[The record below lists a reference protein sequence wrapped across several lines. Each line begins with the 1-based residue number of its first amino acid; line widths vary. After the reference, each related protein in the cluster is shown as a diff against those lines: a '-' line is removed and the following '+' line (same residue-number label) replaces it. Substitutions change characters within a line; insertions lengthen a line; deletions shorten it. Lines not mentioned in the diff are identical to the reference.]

1 MTPHRDN
8 PRSAEQH
15 AAMFK
20 FLDAYAN
27 HTYPDDVGG
36 LLGQLSLLR
45 EHLPCTRADE
55 RELRKAV
62 NIAVT
67 AR

>member
-1 MTPHRDN
+1 
-8 PRSAEQH
+8 
-15 AAMFK
+15 MFK

-36 LLGQLSLLR
+36 LLGQLSLMR
-45 EHLPCTRADE
+45 EHRPPTRADE

-62 NIAVT
+62 SIAV
-67 AR
+67 AGR

>member
-1 MTPHRDN
+1 MTLHHDN
-8 PRSAEQH
+8 PRSASQY

-36 LLGQLSLLR
+36 LLGQLSLMR
-45 EHLPCTRADE
+45 EHRPCTRADE

-62 NIAVT
+62 SIALT

>member
-1 MTPHRDN
+1 MTLHHDN
-8 PRSAEQH
+8 SRSANQH

-36 LLGQLSLLR
+36 LLGQLSLMR
-45 EHLPCTRADE
+45 EHPPCTRADE
-55 RELRKAV
+55 REFRKAV
-62 NIAVT
+62 NLAVA